1 MAKDWYNNIRMGH
14 KWYTSTLEC
23 RLVEMC
29 ASEGTLQTPWR
40 LLPALTFIEE
50 DDADDH
56 QSILRQLEIKYANM
70 VVYGLNAFGPFVCF
84 CSCYLKFKLWMQW
97 EWIGFWAAASLF
109 KNKTIIGDETFA
121 RVTVSRHFTKLFDI
135 LRAGCQ
141 RLKVVV
147 SRFHQSEEE
156 RSLAW
161 EGEAEYKESGPAF
174 ILHSS
179 LRGQP
184 RHHIFIWSHH
194 CWHNSHICTHEQ
206 SPLSLFPSSCLS
218 LCRWAIEAT
227 FQNLNIMLAKI

>member
-14 KWYTSTLEC
+14 KWYMSTLEC

-56 QSILRQLEIKYANM
+56 QSILRQLGIKYANI

-84 CSCYLKFKLWMQW
+84 CSCYLKFKLWMQCNANELHLPAW
-97 EWIGFWAAASLF
+97 QFPDTLQNSSTYYVPAARGWKWLSQDFISRRRREALLEKERPSIKSPGRLLF
-109 KNKTIIGDETFA
+109 
-121 RVTVSRHFTKLFDI
+121 
-135 LRAGCQ
+135 
-141 RLKVVV
+141 
-147 SRFHQSEEE
+147 
-156 RSLAW
+156 
-161 EGEAEYKESGPAF
+161 F
-174 ILHSS
+174 ILASEAGLGTTFTPH
-179 LRGQP
+179 
-184 RHHIFIWSHH
+184 WSHP

-218 LCRWAIEAT
+218 LCRWAIEAA

>member
-84 CSCYLKFKLWMQW
+84 CSCYLKLWMQCN
-97 EWIGFWAAASLF
+97 ENELGFEQLLL
-109 KNKTIIGDETFA
+109 NKTIIGDESLA

-161 EGEAEYKESGPAF
+161 VGEAEYKESGPAF

-179 LRGQP
+179 LRGRP
-184 RHHIFIWSHH
+184 RHHIH
-194 CWHNSHICTHEQ
+194 TTLKP
-206 SPLSLFPSSCLS
+206 PLL
-218 LCRWAIEAT
+218 T
-227 FQNLNIMLAKI
+227 

>member
-14 KWYTSTLEC
+14 KWYMSTLEC

-179 LRGQP
+179 LRGLGTT
-184 RHHIFIWSHH
+184 F
-194 CWHNSHICTHEQ
+194 
-206 SPLSLFPSSCLS
+206 LF
-218 LCRWAIEAT
+218 EAT
-227 FQNLNIMLAKI
+227 PVDIIPISAPMNSLPFLSSLLLVSVSAGELLKQHFKTSISC

>member
-1 MAKDWYNNIRMGH
+1 MVHEYTRVPIGRDVCKRGNPPDPVTSASCPHIHWGRWCWWSSVHSTPAWNQIRQHCGVWV
-14 KWYTSTLEC
+14 KCIWAF
-23 RLVEMC
+23 RLFLFLLFEI
-29 ASEGTLQTPWR
+29 QT
-40 LLPALTFIEE
+40 
-50 DDADDH
+50 
-56 QSILRQLEIKYANM
+56 
-70 VVYGLNAFGPFVCF
+70 LNA
-84 CSCYLKFKLWMQW
+84 MQC
-97 EWIGFWAAASLF
+97 EWIA
-109 KNKTIIGDETFA
+109 FA

-194 CWHNSHICTHEQ
+194 CWYHSHICTHEQ

-227 FQNLNIMLAKI
+227 FQNLNIILAKI